1 MVKITVNFFWE
12 NQKVLSDSVELN
24 DAIIGDRAW
33 ITSAL
38 VDFFQEIWNLDINDY
53 TLRDILI
60 LDSVIK
66 VHLKSVEDFRQIQLY
81 KLS

>member
-12 NQKVLSDSVELN
+12 NQEVLSDSVELN
-24 DAIIGDRAW
+24 DAIIGA
-33 ITSAL
+33 SAL

>member
-12 NQKVLSDSVELN
+12 KQEVLSDSVELN
-24 DAIIGDRAW
+24 DAIIGA
-33 ITSAL
+33 SAL

>member
-24 DAIIGDRAW
+24 DAIIGA
-33 ITSAL
+33 SAL

-60 LDSVIK
+60 LDSVIM